1 MFSQVKF
8 PRFSGTD
15 VPSDFVEFPS
25 QVYEMWAI
33 WPEVLKNYAK
43 HHETGAAMPAELIEK
58 VLAAEQFNQGFATT
72 EYLAAALLD
81 QRWHQLAPEQVPDA
95 ADVLRFELEALKEA
109 GVFLET
115 VPPRYRSTYFAHAF
129 SGATRLPITPTSGAK
144 CSTLIVSNGSRR
156 TAASLARTVTIS
168 GGPFFPAA
176 ALRKRSH
183 SSAIPRRRSKDRAA
197 PQTSGLTAAPSAVH

>member
-1 MFSQVKF
+1 
-8 PRFSGTD
+8 
-15 VPSDFVEFPS
+15 
-25 QVYEMWAI
+25 MWAI

-43 HHETGAAMPAELIEK
+43 HHETGEAMPAELIEK

-95 ADVLRFELEALKEA
+95 AGVLHFELTALKEA

-129 SGATRLPITPTSGAK
+129 SGGYSAAYYSYIWSEVLDADSVEWFKENGGLTRK
-144 CSTLIVSNGSRR
+144 NGDHFRR
-156 TAASLARTVTIS
+156 TILSR
-168 GGPFFPAA
+168 GGTAEAITLFRDFRGGDPKIEP
-176 ALRKRSH
+176 LLKR
-183 SSAIPRRRSKDRAA
+183 R
-197 PQTSGLTAAPSAVH
+197 GLTAAPSAVH